1 MPLSDREQ
9 RLLDEMERQLM
20 AEDPRFA
27 ATTDLD
33 VEQQVVRRSKRR
45 IGIGVAVAVAGLA
58 LLVFAVSIQVIWLGV
73 IAFLIM
79 FGGAAWALFAPGT
92 ADPSD
97 GPGGGGGGGQPSSG
111 SGPDSGGFMSKV
123 EERWERRQ
131 TPDA

>member
-1 MPLSDREQ
+1 MPLSEREQ
-9 RLLDEMERQLM
+9 RLLDEMERQLL

-33 VEQQVVRRSKRR
+33 MEQPVARRSKRR
-45 IGIGVAVAVAGLA
+45 IGLGVAVAVAGLA
-58 LLVFAVSIQVIWLGV
+58 LLIFAVSIQMIWLGV

-92 ADPSD
+92 S
-97 GPGGGGGGGQPSSG
+97 GPTSGPGGGGGGQPSSG
-111 SGPDSGGFMSKV
+111 SGSDGGGFMSRV